1 MQLELRGSGL
11 KAARC
16 SLPDGGF
23 MEQQVAYDSIS
34 QSPRADTGTMRSS
47 AAYEMAS
54 GEIARARGFVRDFL
68 SEAHVLH
75 GWPVSDR
82 AADVAQLV
90 VSELATNVC
99 KYAPGPCLLDLESDG
114 VMMSIT
120 MWDSGAVLPAASPAD
135 PTRVGQHGLELV
147 LMVCQSF
154 EIRRAPVGK
163 RLTVRLSLLD
173 SADQCPSGQTAW

>member
-1 MQLELRGSGL
+1 
-11 KAARC
+11 
-16 SLPDGGF
+16 
-23 MEQQVAYDSIS
+23 
-34 QSPRADTGTMRSS
+34 MRSS
-47 AAYEMAS
+47 AAYDMAS

-68 SEAHVLH
+68 AQAHLLH

-82 AADVAQLV
+82 ATDVAQLV

-114 VMMSIT
+114 ITLSIT
-120 MWDSGAVLPAASPAD
+120 MWDSGAVLPAASASD

-154 EIRRAPVGK
+154 EIRREPVGK
-163 RLTVRLSLLD
+163 RLVVRLSLLD
-173 SADQCPSGQTAW
+173 SADLNPGGHTAW